1 MTNERDIFDLAVVG
15 GGINGTGIAADAAG
29 RGLKVVLAEQNDLAS
44 ATSSASSKLIHGGL
58 RYLETYQFRLVREA
72 LAEREVLLAKAP
84 HIVWPMRFVLP
95 VTPGLRSPLL
105 IRAGLFLYDHLAK
118 RRSLPGSSGLSLAK
132 DPMGAA
138 LKPDLARGFSYW
150 DCWVD
155 DSRLVLL
162 NARAAADRGAEVSTR
177 TRVTKL
183 RREGHIWR
191 VILRTGGREREI
203 AARALVNAAG
213 PWVMDA
219 ALQPEGGKSPPR
231 ARARLVK
238 GSHIVVPRI
247 AGCEDA
253 FIFQHGDG
261 RVVFALPF
269 AGRFTLI
276 GTTDIGFRGDPGGV
290 GASEEEIEYLL
301 KLANAY
307 LRAPL
312 GRDDVV
318 WSFAGVRSLLDDGG
332 TNPSAVTRD
341 YHLQL
346 AGRPGEAPMLS
357 VYGGK
362 ITTFRRLAEAALE
375 MLGPVFPGMG
385 RQWTAGAPLPGGDM
399 PDGFEAFLADIRRR
413 RPQFRTGTLHA
424 LARRHGTLT
433 ETVLGDAASEAD
445 MGEVL
450 VKGGAGYD
458 LTARE
463 VAYMARHEWAQAPED
478 VLWRRTK
485 LGLAVTPG
493 DMERIRS
500 RIAAYL

>member
-118 RRSLPGSSGLSLAK
+118 RRTLSGSGRVSLAA
-132 DPMGAA
+132 DPIGAA
-138 LKPDLARGFSYW
+138 LKSGLERGFCYW

-155 DSRLVLL
+155 DARLVLL
-162 NARAAADRGAEVSTR
+162 NARAAADRGAEVLTR
-177 TRVTKL
+177 TKVTTL
-183 RREGHIWR
+183 RREGALWR
-191 VILRTGGREREI
+191 IFLREGGREREF

-213 PWVMDA
+213 PWVMDG
-219 ALQPEGGKSPPR
+219 ALEPEGEKSPSR

-247 AGCEDA
+247 PGCDDA

-269 AGRFTLI
+269 AGRFTMI
-276 GTTDIGFRGDPGGV
+276 GTTDIGFSGDPGGV
-290 GASEEEIEYLL
+290 SASQEEIAYLL
-301 KLANAY
+301 ELANAY
-307 LRAPL
+307 LRVPL

-332 TNPSAVTRD
+332 KNPSAVTRD

-346 AGRPGEAPMLS
+346 SGDPGDAPMLA

-362 ITTFRRLAEAALE
+362 ITTYRRLAEAALE
-375 MLGPVFPGMG
+375 KLEPVFPGMG
-385 RQWTAGAPLPGGDM
+385 RPWTAGTPLPGGDM
-399 PDGFEAFLADIRRR
+399 PEGFDSFLKNLLQR
-413 RPQFRTGTLHA
+413 RPRFHAETLRA
-424 LARRHGTLT
+424 LARRHGALT
-433 ETVLGDAASEAD
+433 ETVLADAASEAD

-450 VKGGAGYD
+450 VKGGAGYE

-463 VAYMARHEWAQAPED
+463 VAYMARHEWAEAPED
-478 VLWRRTK
+478 VLWRRSK
-485 LGLAVTPG
+485 LGLLVTPA
-493 DMERIRS
+493 DMDRVRS
-500 RIAAYL
+500 RVAAYL